1 MALSDLLSVTQSE
14 NAKIEI
20 TEDLLMKN
28 IDDYRNIIAYWRMY
42 PDRLIDYYCSLNP
55 DNTFHFYFF
64 QRLTLR
70 VIMRHK
76 YSYAVFCRA
85 YSKSF
90 LSVMSLMLKA
100 ILYPG
105 AHLFTVAEGKEQSA
119 SILSDKL
126 SEICK
131 LIPALSKEIIWDAR
145 GMVNVKTRQ
154 TKDSVIYT
162 FKNGSTIENVACSD
176 KTRGRRFQAGLT
188 LSIGSA

>member
-1 MALSDLLSVTQSE
+1 MSLRELLHLDTTREKEIEVTE
-14 NAKIEI
+14 E
-20 TEDLLMKN
+20 LLL
-28 IDDYRNIIAYWRMY
+28 DYLDEFREVIAYWRLY
-42 PDRLIDYYCSLNP
+42 PDRFVDYLCSLNP

-90 LSVMSLMLKA
+90 LSVMSLMIKA

-119 SILSDKL
+119 SILSDKI

-131 LIPALSKEIIWDAR
+131 LIPVFQKEI
-145 GMVNVKTRQ
+145 
-154 TKDSVIYT
+154 
-162 FKNGSTIENVACSD
+162 
-176 KTRGRRFQAGLT
+176 L
-188 LSIGSA
+188 